1 MSIELKN
8 LNLVKNS
15 KVILENINF
24 NFEAGK
30 VYGLLGSNGA
40 GKTSLFRSMLGLVP
54 YQGNIVINGKSYNFK
69 DEKDYLQEFGMVMP
83 FPEKLENLKVKEIVD
98 ELSAYVKNFSQRRFS
113 EMLNKLNLDISLD
126 EKVKNLSLGMK
137 QKLNIALAISHQPKI
152 LILDEVFNGLDRDTI
167 EIAKKIISKEKERGT
182 LVVVSSH
189 SFSELENL
197 IDVSIVMN
205 KGRIIGSKSVEKLE
219 NKNLGEFY
227 NLVLKGEMYE

>member
-30 VYGLLGSNGA
+30 VYEILGSNGA

-54 YQGNIVINGKSYNFK
+54 YQGNIVLNGKSYNFK
-69 DEKDYLQEFGMVMP
+69 DEKDYLEEFGMVMP
-83 FPEKLENLKVKEIVD
+83 FPEEFENLKVKEIVA
-98 ELSAYVKNFSQRRFS
+98 ELSAYKKNFSQRRFS

-167 EIAKKIISKEKERGT
+167 EIVKKIISKEKEKGK
-182 LVVVSSH
+182 LVIISSH

-197 IDVSIVMN
+197 IDVVIVMN
-205 KGRIIGSKSVEKLE
+205 KGRIVRDKSIGDLE
-219 NKNLGEFY
+219 NKGLGEFY
-227 NLVLKGEMYE
+227 NQTLKGAMYE